1 MTNAELMTALTALLS
16 SQLGTYTL
24 PAGTTVPAIYNGEPP
39 SDWVAAG
46 VEVRVD
52 PAPEYANEPL
62 HAHTLVAHETPVR
75 VVAHGSGSAATVVDR
90 ICQRFE
96 TSNPVFVPPSEALGI
111 LAQYTLRIRSR

>member
-1 MTNAELMTALTALLS
+1 MTNTELRAALAALLT

-24 PAGTTVPAIYNGEPP
+24 PGGGTTPAVWVGDPP

-46 VEVRVD
+46 VEVRID
-52 PAPEYANEPL
+52 ASPEYANEPL

-111 LAQYTLRIRSR
+111 LAQYTLRIRS